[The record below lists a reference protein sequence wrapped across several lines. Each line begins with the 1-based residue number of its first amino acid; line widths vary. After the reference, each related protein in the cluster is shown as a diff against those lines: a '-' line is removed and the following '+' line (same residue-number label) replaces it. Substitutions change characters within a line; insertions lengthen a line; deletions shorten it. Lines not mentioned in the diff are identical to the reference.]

1 MKVYSYISVQ
11 VPCQEKISFLG
22 YGLKRT
28 ESIRL
33 QVFQIELY
41 LIKEMMK

>member
-1 MKVYSYISVQ
+1 MKAIFLYKSHVRKKSV
-11 VPCQEKISFLG
+11 FLG
-22 YGLKRT
+22 YGLKHT